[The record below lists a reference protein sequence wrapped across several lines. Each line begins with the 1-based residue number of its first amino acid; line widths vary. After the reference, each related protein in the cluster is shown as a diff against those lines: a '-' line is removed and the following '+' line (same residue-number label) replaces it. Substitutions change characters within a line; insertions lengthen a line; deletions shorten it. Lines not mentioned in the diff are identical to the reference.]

1 MPGFQAH
8 ITGSSI
14 VGAGYAAAAWYVG
27 GLPPVTCLL
36 GGTVCAVAGM
46 LPDLDSGPGVP
57 MRESVSFAAA
67 LVPMLLLQRFQQMG
81 MPMEA
86 IILAGAAVYA
96 LIRFGMTWLLE
107 HYSVH
112 RGMFHS
118 LPAAAIAGQVTFLA
132 FGHDDPMRRYFISG
146 AVVLGF
152 LTHLVLDEI
161 WSVRLGLFGTKVKKA
176 FGTALK
182 FHGPVLWSNI
192 VAYVLVIA
200 LGLIAATD
208 AHRTERM
215 SLTRQQME
223 QASRSYQT
231 MPSPYNYRR

>member
-14 VGAGYAAAAWYVG
+14 VGAGYAALAWYVG

-57 MRESVSFAAA
+57 TRESVAFAAA
-67 LVPMLLLQRFQQMG
+67 IVPMLLLQRFQQTG

-86 IILAGAAVYA
+86 VILAGAAVYA
-96 LIRFGMTWLLE
+96 VIRFGMTWLLE

-118 LPAAAIAGQVTFLA
+118 LPAAAIAGQVTYLA
-132 FGHDDPMRRYFISG
+132 FGHEDPMRRYFISG

-208 AHRTERM
+208 AARTERM
-215 SLTRQQME
+215 SMVRQQME
-223 QASRSYQT
+223 QAARSYQT
-231 MPSPYNYRR
+231 MPAPYQYRR